1 MGSSGNEIEKEATC
15 PDGRFCAGAAVR
27 SDFTGCCLGRHAASC
42 QCGAMVFTESR
53 ENPIRP
59 ALGIQEAWK
68 AQAGQLHPTFEGRAR
83 PGDVFTF
90 QVGVQ
95 VLVNVGPLGIS
106 FGDLTGNDGAI
117 TAGAIRCLSLN
128 GTNCDGSVLAKSIS
142 VAAGKLQALW
152 VGMDVPMIARH
163 LFGHG
168 AIAVE
173 QLDLAAG
180 FHSIDGRRRGVDGS
194 R

>member
-1 MGSSGNEIEKEATC
+1 MKSKRKLLARMVGFVLGLLFAAIS
-15 PDGRFCAGAAVR
+15 PAAVSADTPR
-27 SDFTGCCLGRHAASC
+27 PANAV
-42 QCGAMVFTESR
+42 AMVFTESR

-83 PGDVFTF
+83 PGELFTF

-128 GTNCDGSVLAKSIS
+128 GTNCGSVLAKSIS